1 MIEMGKINPVSSKY
15 IVHTSIQIDGV
26 VDKPDVIGAIFGQT
40 EGLLG
45 ADLELRELQRSGK
58 IGRIE
63 VNLETRGGKTKGEII
78 LPSSLDKAETA
89 IVGAALEI
97 IQRIGP
103 CNSKVRVESIEDV
116 RISKRQ
122 FVIERAKELLK
133 SLTDSVLPNSQEI
146 AEEVAASVRVM
157 EITEYGKDRLPA
169 GPEVAD
175 SSEIIVVEGRADVI
189 NLLKNGFKNA
199 IAVNGTSIPQTIID
213 LCKQKTVT
221 VFVDGD
227 RGGSLIIQELLSVTD
242 IDFVTRAPDGKEL
255 EELTKKEIHK
265 CLRARIAAEQV
276 KLEIGIKDGVVS
288 GIDPTVQQAVAEND
302 KLTGESFSVMRKP
315 NAKPTLPSQPQRPPQ
330 YSNNSSG
337 AYSPQGQRPQ
347 PSSNLGPRPQMQRP
361 EQRVE
366 PRSEPPQPSAPKK
379 PTTQELEQ
387 FGDMM
392 EDLIGT
398 RAAYMLD
405 EKLGILGKIPVSELI
420 TTIKSLNSGVYAI
433 VLDDVIDTDLLQNAE
448 RSNVKFL
455 VGMDSKVKG
464 SNRLTILTTDDL

>member
-1 MIEMGKINPVSSKY
+1 MVVKMGKINPVSSKY

-63 VNLETRGGKTKGEII
+63 VNLDTRSGKTKGEII

-103 CNSKVRVESIEDV
+103 CNAKVRVENIEDV

-122 FVIERAKELLK
+122 FVVERAKELLK
-133 SLTDSVLPNSQEI
+133 TLTDSVLPNSQEI
-146 AEEVAASVRVM
+146 AEEVAASVRIM
-157 EITEYGKDRLPA
+157 EISEFGRERLPA
-169 GPEVAD
+169 GPDIEE
-175 SSEIIVVEGRADVI
+175 SPEIIVVEGRADVV

-199 IAVNGTSIPQTIID
+199 IAINGTSVPVTIIE
-213 LCKQKTVT
+213 LCRKKTVT

-227 RGGSLIIQELLSVTD
+227 RGGSLIVQELLSVTD

-276 KLEIGIKDGVVS
+276 KLEIGVKDS
-288 GIDPTVQQAVAEND
+288 APENATDNQQSD
-302 KLTGESFSVMRKP
+302 KLTGDSFSVK
-315 NAKPTLPSQPQRPPQ
+315 KPTKPMMPQ
-330 YSNNSSG
+330 
-337 AYSPQGQRPQ
+337 QRPQ
-347 PSSNLGPRPQMQRP
+347 QGPRPPM
-361 EQRVE
+361 
-366 PRSEPPQPSAPKK
+366 PQPRPMPQAQPHPVSQKK
-379 PTTQELEQ
+379 VTPAETES

-398 RAAYMLD
+398 RAAFMLD
-405 EKLGILGKIPVSELI
+405 DKLNILGKIPVSELVS
-420 TTIKSLNSGVYAI
+420 TIKSLNSGVYAV
-433 VLDDVIDTDLLQNAE
+433 VLDDVVDKDLLAAAE
-448 RSNVKFL
+448 RANVSFL
-455 VGMDSKVKG
+455 VGMDSRVQ
-464 SNRLTILTTDDL
+464 STRLTILTTDDL